1 MDFIVIGLI
10 VLIFLVLYGLY
21 WFMLSAALTKG
32 MVLLTK
38 KETIN
43 YEKLDVAGNNIY
55 YDGWIFILTAP
66 ADTSP
71 IVSRELAI
79 SLRQGT
85 NGPAFIVQNIEV
97 VGGKQDEFIITE
109 DLPLQK
115 WVHFAVRYKD
125 SVLETYLNGKLIKT
139 VYYPGLIRTY
149 SKTADLEV
157 GGNVNGYLTKLRRLT
172 EPLNSIRIWESY
184 LEGNGQFSG
193 TLGYL
198 FNYVDSYNAKI
209 KISKNDITQREMSL
223 F

>member
-32 MVLLTK
+32 MVSLTK
-38 KETIN
+38 EEIIN
-43 YEKLDVAGNNIY
+43 HEKLDVAGNNIY
-55 YDGWIFILTAP
+55 YDGWLFIMTAP
-66 ADTSP
+66 GQTTP
-71 IVSRELAI
+71 ILKRELVI

-85 NGPAFIVQNIEV
+85 NGPAFVVQNITNGEPEV
-97 VGGKQDEFIITE
+97 VVTE